1 MSSKRPPVWFPTQ
14 EEQERSRVLLA
25 DIETAERAA
34 RVAEAAR
41 VRASAELMRIAVAQ
55 GKRALR
61 TRGKRPSVSA
71 CEGPVDDMPVRSVA
85 AEVALVRGVT
95 RFRAKADLSDAYLL
109 HESFPATLA
118 RVEDATIGQ
127 DRARAVVDA
136 GTRLTGEIRDVYEE
150 RVLELLDASPTRSVP
165 GFAAD
170 CVRVAEQLDPR
181 DPEEEARAARRR
193 RMVFTTVL
201 SEHLAELHVIG
212 DATAIRGMEDRVTSI
227 AKTVMRD
234 TDRQHPAAVTGAS
247 ETTPGVEADPRTFG
261 GVCADVAADL
271 ILTGTPTA
279 HHVMDASGKNI
290 LEEIRATVQVTIP
303 VQVLAD
309 LTDEPG
315 HLAGHGP
322 LPADILCA
330 LADTAPVWERLFR
343 RPDTGALLAADSYKP
358 TVEQRRFL
366 QARDEHC
373 RFPGC
378 DQPFRRCDI
387 DHTTDWAQGGETTV
401 TNLGALCRHH
411 HTLRHHTPWK
421 AKQTAAGVYEW
432 TSPTGRAYRDKPES
446 SVRFVDSEELA
457 NGTPMPD
464 LADRH
469 DVRERDPE
477 PAPF

>member
-1 MSSKRPPVWFPTQ
+1 MSMKQPPIWFPTV
-14 EEQERSRVLLA
+14 EEQERSRALLGE
-25 DIETAERAA
+25 IEAAERAV

-41 VRASAELMRIAVAQ
+41 ARASAELMRIAVVQ
-55 GKRALR
+55 GRRALR
-61 TRGKRPSVSA
+61 TRGTRPPVPVSS
-71 CEGPVDDMPVRSVA
+71 GPVDDMPARSVA

-95 RFRAKADLSDAYLL
+95 RFRAKADLSSAYLL

-127 DRARAVVDA
+127 DRARAIVDA
-136 GTRLTGEIRDVYEE
+136 GTRLRGEVRDVYEE
-150 RVLELLDASPTRSVP
+150 RVLELQDACPTRSVP

-181 DPEEEARAARRR
+181 CPDERARAERRR
-193 RMVFTTVL
+193 RVVFTTAL

-212 DATAIRGMEDRVTSI
+212 DATAVRGMEDRVASI
-227 AKTVMRD
+227 ARTVMRD
-234 TDRQHPAAVTGAS
+234 NDRQHADAATAAG
-247 ETTPGVEADPRTFG
+247 ETDPGVEQDPRTFG
-261 GVCADVAADL
+261 EICADVAADL
-271 ILTGTPTA
+271 ILTGAPTA
-279 HHVMDASGKNI
+279 HHVADASGKNI
-290 LEEIRATVQVTIP
+290 LDEIRATVQVTIP
-303 VQVLAD
+303 VQALTD
-309 LTDEPG
+309 LNDEPG
-315 HLAGHGP
+315 HLSGHGP

-330 LADTAPVWERLFR
+330 LADTAPVWERVFR
-343 RPDTGALLAADSYKP
+343 HPHTGALLAADSYKP
-358 TVEQRRFL
+358 TAEQRRFL

-378 DQPFRRCDI
+378 DRPFRRCDI
-387 DHTTDWAQGGETTV
+387 DHTTDWARGGETTV

-411 HTLRHHTPWK
+411 HTLRHHSPWK

-432 TSPTGRAYRDKPES
+432 TSPTGRAYRDKPEP

-464 LADRH
+464 THDR
-469 DVRERDPE
+469 RERNPA